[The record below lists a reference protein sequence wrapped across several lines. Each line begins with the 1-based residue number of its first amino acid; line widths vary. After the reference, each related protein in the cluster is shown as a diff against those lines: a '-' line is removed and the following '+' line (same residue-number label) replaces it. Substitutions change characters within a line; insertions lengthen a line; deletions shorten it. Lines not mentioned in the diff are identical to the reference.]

1 MQPADRA
8 EIEGNDLAQATMSIV
23 DRIRPHLATI
33 AAAVG
38 AVLVGF
44 AGWTIYSS
52 QQASEKADSWDACLS
67 ALSAGDVAKLR
78 DVSGRYPNTPAA
90 TWSQILLADGALAEG
105 CRMAFVDKQRG
116 REQCQVAA
124 DLYAGVLAQRPADL
138 AGERA
143 AFGLAKAREALGQ
156 LDLARQGYET
166 LAAEHA
172 DGPLRTVAEERAK
185 AIARPLVAG
194 WYDWFDAHDVKP
206 QPTSDPATPAGG
218 AAERLLP
225 GAGG

>member
-8 EIEGNDLAQATMSIV
+8 EIEDNDLAQATMSIV

-33 AAAVG
+33 VG
-38 AVLVGF
+38 AVGIVLAGL
-44 AGWTIYSS
+44 AGWTLYTS
-52 QQASEKADSWDACLS
+52 QQASEKADAWDVCL
-67 ALSAGDVAKLR
+67 AAVSAGDVMKLR
-78 DVSGRYPNTPAA
+78 DVSGRYPNTAA
-90 TWSQILLADGALAEG
+90 AAWAQILLADGALAEG

-124 DLYAGVLAQRPADL
+124 DIYSAVLVQRPGDL
-138 AGERA
+138 AAERA

-166 LAAEHA
+166 LVAEHS
-172 DGPLRTVAEERAK
+172 DGPLSVVAGERAK
-185 AIARPLVAG
+185 AIARPAAAG
-194 WYDWFDAHDVKP
+194 WYDWFDARDVTP
-206 QPTSDPATPAGG
+206 PATSDPAAPAGG
-218 AAERLLP
+218 AADRLLP